1 MYFKT
6 IILTLLFGVILYM
19 SPLLAVE
26 VPYTLEDRDR
36 LINVEVTLRELRA
49 LQDGRFD
56 QVDKRFD
63 QVDKRFE
70 QIDKRFDSLNN
81 FIMWG
86 FGVIFMGIFALIGF
100 VLWDRRTALAPA
112 IRKNKELEEKEEMI
126 EKVLKEL
133 AREDTKVAKAMK
145 HAGFHNL

>member
-36 LINVEVTLRELRA
+36 LINVEITLRELRIS
-49 LQDGRFD
+49 QDG
-56 QVDKRFD
+56 RFD

>member
-1 MYFKT
+1 MYFK
-6 IILTLLFGVILYM
+6 IMILTLLFGVILNI
-19 SPLLAVE
+19 SPLLAAE
-26 VPYTLEDRDR
+26 APYTLEDRDR
-36 LINVEVTLRELRA
+36 LINVEITLRELRIS
-49 LQDGRFD
+49 QDK
-56 QVDKRFD
+56 Q
-63 QVDKRFE
+63 FE

-86 FGVIFMGIFALIGF
+86 FGIVFMGIFTLIGF

-145 HAGFHNL
+145 HAGFT

>member
-49 LQDGRFD
+49 LQDG
-56 QVDKRFD
+56 RFD

>member
-1 MYFKT
+1 M
-6 IILTLLFGVILYM
+6 ILTLLFGVILYM

-36 LINVEVTLRELRA
+36 LINVEITLRELRIS
-49 LQDGRFD
+49 QDG
-56 QVDKRFD
+56 RFD

>member
-1 MYFKT
+1 MN
-6 IILTLLFGVILYM
+6 I
-19 SPLLAVE
+19 SPLLTAE
-26 VPYTLEDRDR
+26 APYTLEDRDR
-36 LINVEVTLRELRA
+36 LINVEITLRELRIS
-49 LQDGRFD
+49 QDG
-56 QVDKRFD
+56 RFD

-112 IRKNKELEEKEEMI
+112 IRKKK
-126 EKVLKEL
+126 
-133 AREDTKVAKAMK
+133 
-145 HAGFHNL
+145 